1 MASTPPTLLPFRI
14 ASLATSLFAK
24 ETGFSGPQLHDFF
37 ARYTDVLGPYQWNR
51 SPSRW
56 QIFQTGLRSLPL
68 PQQRAVLLG
77 RVDKGFGDVDARVWG
92 HVA

>member
-37 ARYTDVLGPYQWNR
+37 ARYTDVL
-51 SPSRW
+51 S
-56 QIFQTGLRSLPL
+56 
-68 PQQRAVLLG
+68 
-77 RVDKGFGDVDARVWG
+77 
-92 HVA
+92 